1 MSRAKRWLLLTLA
14 IGPTATLTAQTLSG
28 SAPRPW
34 AANVVVPQC
43 RSFGTSVPDTLQI
56 AGVDVQVSIVEQV
69 ATTTMDIR
77 LTNPTTRRLEAEL
90 LVPVPDGAAV
100 RGFAF
105 DGAASQPT
113 AQLLPADEARR
124 TYEAI
129 VAQIKD
135 PALLEFVGCNLVRS
149 SVFPVEAGGAQRV
162 RLTYEHLLTA
172 DGDRVDYVLPRS
184 EALGQIT
191 PWNVSV
197 EIKSAR
203 PISTVYSPS
212 HPVDTRRSGEGAMTV
227 KLRQSA
233 ATEPG
238 PFRLSCLKGG
248 GGVSASLMA
257 YPDAKGD
264 GGYFLLL
271 AGLPEKPA
279 TGDAKPMKREVT
291 LVIDRSGSMSGEKIE
306 QVKEAAKQIVGAL
319 DEGESFNIY
328 IYNDGVQAFSPAAV
342 AKSSGTVKLAS
353 EFIEAVT
360 ANGGTNIHEAL
371 LQALSQSATPDTVP
385 LVLFMT
391 DGLPTV
397 GNTSELAIR
406 NVAMQSNPHQRRIF
420 TFGVGYDVNAPLL
433 QKISDET
440 RAASTFVLPDEDV
453 EVKVAGVF
461 KRLQGPVLTGAHL
474 TATTADNAK
483 TVAVMDLIPD
493 RLPDLFEGDQLVL
506 LGRYL
511 HAEAGLT
518 FTLNG
523 AFMGQPRTFAFT
535 FPLEKATTRNAFIP
549 RLWASRRIAQLV
561 DDIRQMGADASAA
574 AYASAAAHSNA
585 HAPALASSSTIL
597 ASGAA
602 HSASPSASTGAG
614 GVTGDPKVKELVDEI
629 VRLSTEF
636 GVLTEYT
643 AFLAREGTDLSKRD
657 ALLAEACG
665 NLESRAVQTRAG
677 AGAVNQAENYQ
688 AQVAQGCSNYSNRYW
703 DANMNRV
710 EITGVQQIC
719 DRAFFNRSGRWIDS
733 RLVDTAETASPKR
746 TVEFGSAEFSKLLE
760 RLAAQNRSGCV
771 SLRGDILLDVDGE
784 SVLIKSAAD
793 TSTAPTK

>member
-1 MSRAKRWLLLTLA
+1 MSRLTRPLLLILA
-14 IGPTATLTAQTLSG
+14 IHPAARLPAQTLSG
-28 SAPRPW
+28 ETPRPW
-34 AANVVVPQC
+34 AANIVVPQC
-43 RSFGTSVPDTLQI
+43 RSFGTAHPDALHI

-77 LTNPTTRRLEAEL
+77 LTNPTGRRLEAEL

-113 AQLLPADEARR
+113 AQLLPAPEARR

-162 RLTYEHLLTA
+162 RLTYEHLLSA

-184 EALGQIT
+184 EALGQVT

-197 EIKSAR
+197 QIKSAQ

-212 HPVDTRRSGEGAMTV
+212 HPVDTRRSGDGSMTV
-227 KLRQSA
+227 NLQKTA

-238 PFRLSCLKGG
+238 SFRLSCLKGG
-248 GGVSASLMA
+248 SGVSASLMA

-279 TGDAKPMKREVT
+279 NADAKPMKREVT
-291 LVIDRSGSMSGEKIE
+291 LVIDRSGSMSGEKIV

-342 AKSSGTVKLAS
+342 AKSAGTVKLAS
-353 EFIEAVT
+353 GFIEAVT
-360 ANGGTNIHEAL
+360 ANGGTNIHDAL
-371 LQALSQSATPDTVP
+371 LQALSQPATPDTVP

-397 GNTSELAIR
+397 GNTSEMAIR

-440 RAASTFVLPDEDV
+440 RAASTFVLPDEVV

-461 KRLQGPVLTGAHL
+461 KRLQGPVLTGAQL

-493 RLPDLFEGDQLVL
+493 RLPDLFVGDQLVL

-511 HAEAGLT
+511 HADAGLR

-561 DDIRQMGADASAA
+561 DAIRQMGADASAS
-574 AYASAAAHSNA
+574 AYSQAVAHSNA
-585 HAPALASSSTIL
+585 HAPALAGSSTIL
-597 ASGAA
+597 PPGAA
-602 HSASPSASTGAG
+602 HSAALPAVPGAG

-643 AFLAREGTDLSKRD
+643 AFLAHEGTDLSKRD

-665 NLESRAVQTRAG
+665 NLEIRAVQTRAG
-677 AGAVNQAENYQ
+677 VGAVNQASNYQ

-710 EITGVQQIC
+710 EITGVQQVC

-733 RLVDTAETASPKR
+733 RLVGKADSAPPQR
-746 TVEFGSAEFSKLLE
+746 TVTFGSAEFSKLLE
-760 RLAAQNRSGCV
+760 RLAVQNRSGCV

-784 SVLIKSAAD
+784 TVLIKSAAD
-793 TSTAPTK
+793 ASAALTK